1 VGGLKGERDR
11 GRDRERE
18 GGRGGGGGEKLLE
31 TRSVI
36 VVDIIPRTPALQC
49 DINLLGTIHLD
60 MCSSTSMFT
69 LHSCSLPS

>member
-11 GRDRERE
+11 GRDRER
-18 GGRGGGGGEKLLE
+18 GGGMGGGGGEKLLE

-49 DINLLGTIHLD
+49 EIHLLGTIKLD
-60 MCSSTSMFT
+60 RWSSASLVTMY
-69 LHSCSLPS
+69 SCSLPS